1 MQEKTK
7 QHEREAGEMSNNEMI
22 EKQPFAEKC
31 SNQQMTVGNVTCTP
45 YQQKP
50 FDIWLKEQAF
60 KHGSQ

>member
-1 MQEKTK
+1 M
-7 QHEREAGEMSNNEMI
+7 GNNDMI
-22 EKQPFAEKC
+22 EKQSFAEKC

-60 KHGSQ
+60 KCGSQ

>member
-1 MQEKTK
+1 
-7 QHEREAGEMSNNEMI
+7 MSNNEMI

-60 KHGSQ
+60 KCGSQ